1 MRDTSFVVSPIRYHA
16 FFEQT
21 VLQGELGNDLLER
34 GGLLAQ
40 ALDVVGA
47 GGTGGVACKPALAS
61 LHELLG
67 PGVIQALGD
76 AFLAAQLGD
85 AVLAAQAVQNDP
97 DLVLGRE
104 VPPGRTA
111 DILDHLLRRLFGSRR
126 SKAHLR
132 SFVTATRPK
141 PSLNHTLK
149 SGPQALMGDNAVVAL
164 AQPPLEQRLPN
175 WQTR

>member
-1 MRDTSFVVSPIRYHA
+1 MRDTSFFVSPIRDHA

-21 VLQGELGNDLLER
+21 VLQSELGNDLLER

-47 GGTGGVACKPALAS
+47 GGAGGGACKPTLAC

-67 PGVIQALGD
+67 PGVIQALGN
-76 AFLAAQLGD
+76 AFPAAQLGD

-111 DILDHLLRRLFGSRR
+111 DILDHLLRRLLGSRG

-132 SFVTATRPK
+132 SFVTATRPE
-141 PSLNHTLK
+141 PSLNQNLK
-149 SGPQALMGDNAVVAL
+149 AGPWVLTWARQ
-164 AQPPLEQRLPN
+164 LPSLSLRVLD
-175 WQTR
+175 TY